1 MYSASKYLAA
11 VFLGLCNL
19 TSNASPLLRVCA
31 DPNNLPYSDQQ
42 QKGFENEL
50 ATMIANDL
58 GMQVSY
64 TWFPQRGSFF
74 RKTLDAGKCDVVMGV
89 PAGMKGIDTTA
100 PYYRSGYV
108 FVSRSDR
115 NLNITSLGDP
125 RLHQLRIGIH
135 NLGDTD
141 REAPPVHALTSRGV
155 VTNLVGYNIFGSNLD
170 ETDPSSD
177 LIKAVEKGDVDLALV
192 WGPIAGYFAR
202 FSSVPLVVSPVEA
215 DSSNPRLPLSFD
227 IAAGVRKED
236 DMLRQQLDSE
246 LHRRR
251 TEIEHLLVS
260 YGIPQ
265 LSLSRARTAGY

>member
-1 MYSASKYLAA
+1 MYSASEYVTAICLSLCGLTASAA
-11 VFLGLCNL
+11 
-19 TSNASPLLRVCA
+19 PLLRVCA

-42 QKGFENEL
+42 EKGFENQL
-50 ATMIANDL
+50 ATLVAHDL
-58 GMQVSY
+58 GMQVAY

-89 PAGMKGIDTTA
+89 PAGMTGIDTTQ

-108 FVSRSDR
+108 FVSRQDR
-115 NLNITSLGDP
+115 NLHMVSLDDP

-141 REAPPVHALTSRGV
+141 RESPPVQALTSRGV
-155 VTNLVGYNIFGSNLD
+155 VSNLAGYNIFGRNLD
-170 ETDPSSD
+170 EADPASD
-177 LIKAVEKGDVDLALV
+177 LIKAVEKGDIDLALV

-202 FSSVPLVVSPVEA
+202 FSPVPLVVSPIEG
-215 DSSNPRLPLSFD
+215 DSSNPNLPLSFD

-236 DMLRQQLDSE
+236 DMLRQQLDGE
-246 LHRRR
+246 LQHRR
-251 TEIEHLLVS
+251 TEIQHLLVS

-265 LSLSRARTAGY
+265 LSLQQARRAGY

>member
-1 MYSASKYLAA
+1 MYSASKCLA
-11 VFLGLCNL
+11 VLFLCLGTLP
-19 TSNASPLLRVCA
+19 SSAAPVLRVCA

-42 QKGFENEL
+42 QKGFENQL

-58 GMQVSY
+58 GMQVIY

-74 RKTLDAGKCDVVMGV
+74 RKTLDAGECDVVMGV

-108 FVSRSDR
+108 FVSRLDR
-115 NLNITSLGDP
+115 KLNLGSLDDP
-125 RLHQLRIGIH
+125 RLHRLRIGIH

-141 REAPPVHALTSRGV
+141 REAPPVHALTSRGIV
-155 VTNLVGYNIFGSNLD
+155 SNLVGYNIFGSNLD

-177 LIKAVEKGDVDLALV
+177 LIKAVEKGDIDVALV

-202 FSSVPLVVSPVEA
+202 FSSVPLVVSPIEG
-215 DSSNPRLPLSFD
+215 DSSNPNLPLSFD

-236 DMLRQQLDSE
+236 DMLKQQLDSE
-246 LHRRR
+246 LQRRR
-251 TEIEHLLVS
+251 TEIQHLLVS

-265 LSLSRARTAGY
+265 LSLSQARTAGY

>member
-1 MYSASKYLAA
+1 MYSAFKYLAA
-11 VFLGLCNL
+11 ICLSLSSVLA
-19 TSNASPLLRVCA
+19 NAAPLLRVCA

-42 QKGFENEL
+42 QKGFENAL

-58 GMQVSY
+58 GMQVTY

-89 PAGMKGIDTTA
+89 PAGMTGIDTTQ

-108 FVSRSDR
+108 FVSRQDR
-115 NLNITSLGDP
+115 NLHIVSLDDP

-141 REAPPVHALTSRGV
+141 RESPPVQALTSRGIV
-155 VTNLVGYNIFGSNLD
+155 SNLAGYNIFGRNLD
-170 ETDPSSD
+170 EADPASD
-177 LIKAVEKGDVDLALV
+177 LIKAVEKGDIDLALV

-202 FSSVPLVVSPVEA
+202 FSPVPLVVSPIEG
-215 DSSNPRLPLSFD
+215 DSSNPNLPLSFD
-227 IAAGVRKED
+227 IAAGVRQQD
-236 DMLRQQLDSE
+236 DSLKQQLDGE
-246 LHRRR
+246 LQHRRP
-251 TEIEHLLVS
+251 EIQHLLVS

-265 LSLSRARTAGY
+265 LSLQQARTAGY

>member
-1 MYSASKYLAA
+1 MYSASKRLTVFCLCLGSLA
-11 VFLGLCNL
+11 CN
-19 TSNASPLLRVCA
+19 AAPVLRVCA
-31 DPNNLPYSDQQ
+31 DPNNLPYSDLQE
-42 QKGFENEL
+42 KGFENRL
-50 ATMIANDL
+50 ATMIAGDL
-58 GMQVSY
+58 GMQVVY

-89 PAGMKGIDTTA
+89 PSGMRGIDTTA

-108 FVSRSDR
+108 FVSRRDR
-115 NLNITSLGDP
+115 NLNIASLDDP

-141 REAPPVHALTSRGV
+141 REAPPVHALTSRGIV
-155 VTNLVGYNIFGSNLD
+155 SNLVGYNIFGSNLD

-177 LIKAVEKGDVDLALV
+177 LIKAVEKGEVDLALV

-202 FSSVPLVVSPVEA
+202 SSPVPLVVLPIEG
-215 DSSNPRLPLSFD
+215 DSSDPTLPLSFD

-236 DMLRQQLDSE
+236 DMLKQQLDVE
-246 LHRRR
+246 LQRRR
-251 TEIEHLLVS
+251 TEIQQLLVS

-265 LSLSRARTAGY
+265 LSLPQARTAGY

>member
-1 MYSASKYLAA
+1 MYSVSKYLAA
-11 VFLGLCNL
+11 VFLGLFGL
-19 TSNASPLLRVCA
+19 TANAAPPFRVCA
-31 DPNNLPYSDQQ
+31 DPNNLPYSNQQ

-58 GMQVSY
+58 GLQVIY

-89 PAGMKGIDTTA
+89 PAGIKGIDTTA

-108 FVSRSDR
+108 FVSRLDR
-115 NLNITSLGDP
+115 KLNIASLDDP
-125 RLHQLRIGIH
+125 RLRQLRIGIH

-141 REAPPVHALTSRGV
+141 REAPPVHALTSRGIV
-155 VTNLVGYNIFGSNLD
+155 SNLVGYNIFGSNLD

-177 LIKAVEKGDVDLALV
+177 VIKAVEKGDIDLALV

-202 FSSVPLVVSPVEA
+202 ISPVPLVVSSIEA
-215 DSSNPRLPLSFD
+215 DPSNPGLPLSFD

-236 DMLRQQLDSE
+236 DMLKQQLDSE
-246 LHRRR
+246 LQRRR
-251 TEIEHLLVS
+251 TEIQHLLVS

-265 LSLSRARTAGY
+265 LSLSQARTAGY

>member
-1 MYSASKYLAA
+1 MYSASRCLTVFCICLGSMASSAA
-11 VFLGLCNL
+11 
-19 TSNASPLLRVCA
+19 PLLRVCA

-42 QKGFENEL
+42 EKGFENQL
-50 ATMIANDL
+50 ATMIAHDL

-89 PAGMKGIDTTA
+89 PAGMTGIDTTQ

-108 FVSRSDR
+108 FISRRDR
-115 NLNITSLGDP
+115 NLNITTLDDP

-135 NLGDTD
+135 DLGDTD
-141 REAPPVHALTSRGV
+141 REAPPVHALTGRGIV
-155 VTNLVGYNIFGSNLD
+155 SNLVGYNIFGSNLD
-170 ETDPSSD
+170 ETNPSSD
-177 LIKAVEKGDVDLALV
+177 LIKAVEKGDIDLALA

-202 FSSVPLVVSPVEA
+202 SSPVPLVLSPIKG
-215 DSSNPRLPLSFD
+215 DSSNPTLPLDFD
-227 IAAGVRKED
+227 IAAGVRKQD

-246 LHRRR
+246 LQRRR
-251 TEIEHLLVS
+251 TEIHHLLVS

-265 LSLSRARTAGY
+265 LSLPQARAAGY

>member
-1 MYSASKYLAA
+1 MYSAFKYLTVSCLCFGSLASGAA
-11 VFLGLCNL
+11 
-19 TSNASPLLRVCA
+19 SLLRVCA

-42 QKGFENEL
+42 QKGFENAL

-58 GMQVSY
+58 GMQVIY

-89 PAGMKGIDTTA
+89 PAGMKGIDTTQ

-108 FVSRSDR
+108 FVSRRDR
-115 NLNITSLGDP
+115 NLNITSLDDP

-141 REAPPVHALTSRGV
+141 REAPPVHALTTRGIV
-155 VTNLVGYNIFGSNLD
+155 SNLVGYNIFGSNLD

-177 LIKAVEKGDVDLALV
+177 LIKAVEKSDVDLALV
-192 WGPIAGYFAR
+192 WGPIAGYFAQ
-202 FSSVPLVVSPVEA
+202 FSPVPLVVSPIES
-215 DSSNPRLPLSFD
+215 DSSNPSLPLSFD

-236 DMLRQQLDSE
+236 DMLKQQLDSE
-246 LHRRR
+246 LQRRR
-251 TEIEHLLVS
+251 TEIQHLLVS

-265 LSLSRARTAGY
+265 LSLSQARTAGY

>member
-1 MYSASKYLAA
+1 MYSVCKCLTAFCLCLGSLVSHAA
-11 VFLGLCNL
+11 
-19 TSNASPLLRVCA
+19 PLLRVCA

-50 ATMIANDL
+50 ATLIANDL
-58 GMQVSY
+58 GMQLTY

-74 RKTLDAGKCDVVMGV
+74 RKTLDAGRCDVVMGV

-108 FVSRSDR
+108 FVSRLDR
-115 NLNITSLGDP
+115 GLNIASLDDP

-141 REAPPVHALTSRGV
+141 REAPPVRALTSRGIV
-155 VTNLVGYNIFGSNLD
+155 SNLVGYNIFGSTLD
-170 ETDPSSD
+170 ETDPASD
-177 LIKAVEKGDVDLALV
+177 LIKAVEAGDIDVALV

-202 FSSVPLVVSPVEA
+202 SSPVPLVVSPIEG
-215 DSSNPRLPLSFD
+215 DSLNPSLPLTFD

-236 DMLRQQLDSE
+236 DLLKQQLDSE
-246 LHRRR
+246 LQRRR
-251 TEIEHLLVS
+251 TEIQHLLVS

-265 LSLSRARTAGY
+265 LSLSQARTAGY

>member
-1 MYSASKYLAA
+1 MYSASKCLAA
-11 VFLGLCNL
+11 VVLGLCSL
-19 TSNASPLLRVCA
+19 TASAAPILRVCA

-42 QKGFENEL
+42 QKGFENQL

-58 GMQVSY
+58 GMQVIY

-89 PAGMKGIDTTA
+89 PAGMKGIDTTH

-108 FVSRSDR
+108 FVSRHDR
-115 NLNITSLGDP
+115 NLNIASLDDP

-141 REAPPVHALTSRGV
+141 REAPPVHALTSRGIV
-155 VTNLVGYNIFGSNLD
+155 SNLVGYNIFGSNLD

-192 WGPIAGYFAR
+192 WGPIAGYFAH
-202 FSSVPLVVSPVEA
+202 FSPVPLVVSPIE
-215 DSSNPRLPLSFD
+215 DDPSNPDLPLSFD

-236 DMLRQQLDSE
+236 DMLKQQLDGE
-246 LHRRR
+246 LQRRR
-251 TEIEHLLVS
+251 TEIQHLLVS

-265 LSLSRARTAGY
+265 LSLSQARTAGY

>member
-11 VFLGLCNL
+11 IVLCLCGL
-19 TSNASPLLRVCA
+19 SASAAPPLRVCA

-42 QKGFENEL
+42 EKGFENQL

-58 GMQVSY
+58 GVQLVY

-74 RKTLDAGKCDVVMGV
+74 RKTLDAFKCDVVMGV
-89 PAGMKGIDTTA
+89 PSGMPGIDTTQ

-108 FVSRSDR
+108 FVSQRDR
-115 NLNITSLGDP
+115 KLDIASLDDP

-141 REAPPVHALTSRGV
+141 REAPPVHALISRGV
-155 VTNLVGYNIFGSNLD
+155 VSNLVGYNIFGSTLD

-177 LIKAVEKGDVDLALV
+177 LIKAVEKGEIDLALV
-192 WGPIAGYFAR
+192 WGPIAGYFAQL
-202 FSSVPLVVSPVEA
+202 SPVPLVVSPIES
-215 DSSNPRLPLSFD
+215 DPSNPNLPLSFD
-227 IAAGVRKED
+227 IAAGVRKQDGILKQE
-236 DMLRQQLDSE
+236 LDSE
-246 LHRRR
+246 LQRRGP
-251 TEIEHLLVS
+251 EIQHLLTS

-265 LSLSRARTAGY
+265 LSLSQARVTGY

>member
-11 VFLGLCNL
+11 SFLGLCSL
-19 TSNASPLLRVCA
+19 TASAAPLLRVCA

-42 QKGFENEL
+42 QKGFENQL
-50 ATMIANDL
+50 ATMIASDL
-58 GMQVSY
+58 GMEVFY

-89 PAGMKGIDTTA
+89 PAGMVGIDTTQ

-108 FVSRSDR
+108 FVSRRDR
-115 NLNITSLGDP
+115 GLNITSLDDP

-141 REAPPVHALTSRGV
+141 REAPPVHALTSRGIV
-155 VTNLVGYNIFGSNLD
+155 SNLVGYNIFGRNLD
-170 ETDPSSD
+170 EIDPASD
-177 LIKAVEKGDVDLALV
+177 PIKAVAKGDIDVALV

-202 FSSVPLVVSPVEA
+202 FSPVPLVVAPIEGDA
-215 DSSNPRLPLSFD
+215 SNPVLPLRFD

-236 DMLRQQLDSE
+236 DMLRRQLDSE
-246 LHRRR
+246 LRRRR
-251 TEIEHLLVS
+251 TEIRHLLVS

-265 LSLSRARTAGY
+265 LSLPEARTPGY

>member
-1 MYSASKYLAA
+1 MYSASKSLT
-11 VFLGLCNL
+11 VFCLCLGSMA
-19 TSNASPLLRVCA
+19 SNAATSLRVCA

-42 QKGFENEL
+42 QKGFENAL
-50 ATMIANDL
+50 ATMIAGDL
-58 GMQVSY
+58 GMQVIY

-89 PAGMKGIDTTA
+89 PAGMKGIDTTQ

-108 FVSRSDR
+108 FVSRRDH
-115 NLNITSLGDP
+115 NLNITSLDDP

-141 REAPPVHALTSRGV
+141 REAPPVHALTSRGIV
-155 VTNLVGYNIFGSNLD
+155 SNLVGYNIFGSNLD
-170 ETDPSSD
+170 ETAPSSN
-177 LIKAVEKGDVDLALV
+177 LIKAVEKGEVDIALV

-202 FSSVPLVVSPVEA
+202 LSPVPLVVSPIE
-215 DSSNPRLPLSFD
+215 DDRSNPGLPLTFD

-236 DMLRQQLDSE
+236 DMLKQQLDSE
-246 LHRRR
+246 LQRRR
-251 TEIEHLLVS
+251 TEIEHLLIS

-265 LSLSRARTAGY
+265 LSLSQARTAGY

>member
-11 VFLGLCNL
+11 SFLVLCSL
-19 TSNASPLLRVCA
+19 TASAAPLLRVCA

-42 QKGFENEL
+42 QKGFENQL
-50 ATMIANDL
+50 ATMIASDL
-58 GMQVSY
+58 GMQVIY

-89 PAGMKGIDTTA
+89 PAGMKGIDTTQ

-108 FVSRSDR
+108 FVSRRDR
-115 NLNITSLGDP
+115 NLNIASFDDP

-141 REAPPVHALTSRGV
+141 REAPPVHALTSRGIV
-155 VTNLVGYNIFGSNLD
+155 SNLVGYNIFGNNLD

-177 LIKAVEKGDVDLALV
+177 LIKAVEKGDIDLALV

-202 FSSVPLVVSPVEA
+202 FSPVPLIVSPIEG
-215 DSSNPRLPLSFD
+215 DSSNPNLPLSFD

-236 DMLRQQLDSE
+236 DMLKHQLDSE
-246 LHRRR
+246 LQRRR
-251 TEIEHLLVS
+251 TEIQHLLVS

-265 LSLSRARTAGY
+265 LSLTQARATGY

>member
-1 MYSASKYLAA
+1 MYSASEYLTAICLILCGVIANAA
-11 VFLGLCNL
+11 
-19 TSNASPLLRVCA
+19 PLLRVCA

-42 QKGFENEL
+42 QKGFENAL

-58 GMQVSY
+58 GMQVTY

-89 PAGMKGIDTTA
+89 PAGMTGIDTTQ

-108 FVSRSDR
+108 FVSRQDR
-115 NLNITSLGDP
+115 NLHIVSLDDP

-141 REAPPVHALTSRGV
+141 REAPPVQALTSRGIV
-155 VTNLVGYNIFGSNLD
+155 SNLAGYNIFGRNLD
-170 ETDPSSD
+170 EADPASD
-177 LIKAVEKGDVDLALV
+177 LIKAVEKGDIDLALV

-202 FSSVPLVVSPVEA
+202 FSAVPLVVSPIQG
-215 DSSNPRLPLSFD
+215 DSSNPNLPLSFD

-236 DMLRQQLDSE
+236 DMLKQQLDSE
-246 LHRRR
+246 LQHRR
-251 TEIEHLLVS
+251 TEIQHLLVS

-265 LSLSRARTAGY
+265 LSLQQARTAGY

>member
-1 MYSASKYLAA
+1 MYSASKSLTVVCLCLGGMASSAA
-11 VFLGLCNL
+11 
-19 TSNASPLLRVCA
+19 TPLRVCA

-42 QKGFENEL
+42 QKGFENAL
-50 ATMIANDL
+50 ATMIAGDL
-58 GMQVSY
+58 GMQVIY

-89 PAGMKGIDTTA
+89 PAGMKGIDTTQ

-108 FVSRSDR
+108 FVSRRDH
-115 NLNITSLGDP
+115 NLNITSLDDP

-141 REAPPVHALTSRGV
+141 REAPPVHALTSRGIV
-155 VTNLVGYNIFGSNLD
+155 SNLVGYNIFGSNLD
-170 ETDPSSD
+170 ETAPSSN
-177 LIKAVEKGDVDLALV
+177 LIKAVEKGEVDIALV

-202 FSSVPLVVSPVEA
+202 LSPVPLVVSPME
-215 DSSNPRLPLSFD
+215 DDPSNPGLPLTFD

-236 DMLRQQLDSE
+236 DMLKQQLDSE
-246 LHRRR
+246 LERRR
-251 TEIEHLLVS
+251 TEIDHLLTS

-265 LSLSRARTAGY
+265 LSLSQARAAGY

>member
-11 VFLGLCNL
+11 SFLGLCSL
-19 TSNASPLLRVCA
+19 TASAAPLLRVCA
-31 DPNNLPYSDQQ
+31 DPNDLPYSDQQ
-42 QKGFENEL
+42 QKGFENQL
-50 ATMIANDL
+50 ATMIASDL
-58 GMQVSY
+58 GMQVIY

-89 PAGMKGIDTTA
+89 PAGMKGIDTTQ

-108 FVSRSDR
+108 FVSRRDR
-115 NLNITSLGDP
+115 NLNIASFDDP

-141 REAPPVHALTSRGV
+141 REAPPVHALTSRGI

-177 LIKAVEKGDVDLALV
+177 LIKAVEKGDIDLALV

-202 FSSVPLVVSPVEA
+202 FSPVPLIVSPIEG
-215 DSSNPRLPLSFD
+215 DSSNPNLPLSFD

-236 DMLRQQLDSE
+236 DMLKQQLDSE
-246 LHRRR
+246 FQRRR
-251 TEIEHLLVS
+251 TEIQHLLVS

-265 LSLSRARTAGY
+265 LSLSQARATGY